1 MFECYTPEVENAS
14 VRGRGAAAN
23 PANRFER
30 IDYARDED
38 APPDE
43 GPGPKTEALLDASRT
58 ILSYNSSPDLGF
70 SASLNPYRGCEH
82 GCSYCYAR
90 PSHEYAG
97 FSAGLDFETK
107 ILVKRNAP
115 ELLRQEL
122 SAKKWEPKVVA
133 MSGVTDPYQPLERT
147 LLITRRCLEV
157 FAEFRN
163 PVALITKSALIAR
176 DADILGAMAKDS
188 CAAATVSITTLDPE
202 LQRKMEPRASHPQ
215 RRLDAIAAL
224 AAAGVPV
231 GVNVA
236 PIIPGIND
244 HEIPAI
250 LEAAAKAGA
259 TRAGYVFVRLPWGVK
274 DIFSDWL
281 ARHFPDRKEKVLSQI
296 RESRG
301 GKLYDSSFGA
311 RGRGDGPFADNINA
325 LFRLSL
331 KKYGYADR
339 ARDTLSTAH
348 FKRPS
353 GPQLELF

>member
-1 MFECYTPEVENAS
+1 METSNAGI
-14 VRGRGAAAN
+14 RGRGAAGN
-23 PANRFER
+23 PANRFDK

-38 APPDE
+38 APPEE
-43 GPGPKTEALLDASRT
+43 GPGPKTEALLDASRSIIAT
-58 ILSYNSSPDLGF
+58 NDSPDLGF
-70 SASLNPYRGCEH
+70 SASVNPYRGCEH

-107 ILVKRNAP
+107 ILVKMNAA
-115 ELLRQEL
+115 ELLRKEL
-122 SAKKWEPKVVA
+122 SAKKWQPKVVV
-133 MSGVTDPYQPLERT
+133 MSGVTDPYQPLERS
-147 LLITRRCLEV
+147 LKITRQCLEV

-163 PVALITKSALIAR
+163 PVALITKNALIAR
-176 DADILGAMAKDS
+176 DADILGELARDG

-215 RRLDAIAAL
+215 KRLDAIKAL
-224 AAAGVPV
+224 ADAGVPV
-231 GVNVA
+231 GVNAA
-236 PIIPGIND
+236 PIIPGINE

-274 DIFSDWL
+274 DLFSDWL
-281 ARHFPDRKEKVLSQI
+281 QRHFPDRKEKVLSQI

-311 RGRGDGPFADNINA
+311 RGRGDGAFADNINA
-325 LFRLSL
+325 LFRLAL
-331 KKYGYADR
+331 KRHGYLEHKR
-339 ARDTLSTAH
+339 ATLSTAH
-348 FKRPS
+348 FRRAK
-353 GPQLELF
+353 GPQLDLFDFGS